1 MGKNKDNWREETR
14 RIIRAYPGHVREEH
28 RLRECRI
35 TPSLTGMPGGGS
47 FGSKTETA
55 ALKELSPQKQR
66 ELDAV
71 KRAIAT
77 TGRYRNAKERLK
89 VIELVY
95 WRESHTLQ
103 GAAQFCNYSYAA
115 AKEWNAEFIG
125 LVDAYMRILKSLSF
139 SKDNP

>member
-1 MGKNKDNWREETR
+1 MGKSKDNWREETR
-14 RIIRAYPGHVREEH
+14 KIIRAYPALLREENG
-28 RLRECRI
+28 LRDCRI
-35 TPSLTGMPGGGS
+35 TPSYTGMPGGGNGS
-47 FGSKTETA
+47 SKTETA
-55 ALKELSPQKQR
+55 ALKELSPKKQR

-77 TGRYRNAKERLK
+77 TGRYRNAEDRLK

-95 WRESHTLQ
+95 WRKSHTLQ

-139 SKDNP
+139 SQDNP